1 MKQCLRKE
9 VMITIVVLV
18 CMVGFYLLG
27 SHPTNTGEG
36 EDTGE
41 GHTNVIS
48 TMSDLEIMT
57 MENHPVLLG
66 SIDAGQE
73 LWKGNIDR
81 VGIYDSDQDSMMQG
95 TEDTKMMELKGY
107 GDSIK
112 TIHLYFNRMKDTK
125 VSLEEA
131 IKITVS
137 YLPWDI
143 LEQYYEPYTANR
155 VSSVESPEENA
166 VYYELM
172 FTRKAN
178 TGEKLPYEI
187 GAILTVY
194 PDGTIE
200 SRIEENPEVLNLV
213 MNGLEM
219 SPWEITIKAYLD

>member
-1 MKQCLRKE
+1 
-9 VMITIVVLV
+9 MITIVVLL
-18 CMVGFYLLG
+18 CMLVFYLLG

-41 GHTNVIS
+41 GQTNVIS

-57 MENHPVLLG
+57 IEDHPVLLG

-73 LWKGNIDR
+73 LWKENLAR
-81 VGIYDSDQDSMMQG
+81 VGIYDSDQDTVIQG
-95 TEDTKMMELKGY
+95 AEDSKMMELKGY

-112 TIHLYFNRMKDTK
+112 TIRLYFNRMKDTK

-143 LEQYYEPYTANR
+143 LVQYYEPYTANR
-155 VSSVESPEENA
+155 VSSVESPEKNP

-172 FTRKAN
+172 FTRREN
-178 TGEKLPYEI
+178 TGERLPNEI

-200 SRIEENPEVLNLV
+200 SRVEENPELLNLLT
-213 MNGLEM
+213 NGLEM
-219 SPWEITIKAYLD
+219 SPWEVTIKAYLD